1 MTALQEAP
9 VRTKKGRAALQGIDC
24 PECRA
29 FYANENLGTEALER
43 VLQACSK
50 HRVASR
56 PARSDSPQQPWD
68 LDFRETAPAEKTQ
81 AGSPLK
87 VRKRRGGGQKSDRPK

>member
-1 MTALQEAP
+1 MNP
-9 VRTKKGRAALQGIDC
+9 LQGVDC

-29 FYANENLGTEALER
+29 FYANENLGTEALDK

-50 HRVASR
+50 HRVVNKPS
-56 PARSDSPQQPWD
+56 RSDSPQQPWD
-68 LDFRETAPAEKTQ
+68 LEIHEGLAEKTQ

-87 VRKRRGGGQKSDRPK
+87 VRKRRAK